1 MKKIFTFLFVIAIT
15 SLSFAA
21 GHTVTVNTT
30 NVSCF
35 GGNDGSASAV
45 VAGGSGSYTYSWA
58 PFGVSNSTI
67 TGLAAGSYTVTVTDT
82 SDMSTAMATFTINQP
97 MQLMVF
103 TSTNPASCNGTCDGQ
118 ASAMVTGGTS
128 PYTYLWTPGGM
139 TMPAVATGLC
149 PGTYTVTVTDSYG
162 CVATAIAT
170 VTPTGG
176 SSLTGVIVTDSIY
189 NETCLG
195 SGDGAVD
202 ITLSGSN
209 PGPFTY
215 QWNNGQTTQDAL
227 GLESNLYTVII
238 YDTAMNCMSLS
249 YQVQAIGVNCG
260 GISGNVFADE
270 NSDCINNS
278 GDFPLSNVMV
288 IANPGGYQAFTNAM
302 GNYSFNNL
310 PYGSYSVS
318 QQFYN
323 PYISPNALCSGTI
336 NATINGSNPYLSNQN
351 FADTLEATAGADVV
365 VTTYVSTLRP
375 GFPGSIGVYI
385 YNYTGIPANGVV
397 KANLPSGYGALVSGG
412 TSGYTING
420 DTISWNYLGLGYGNI
435 SYNVNFTVPVSV
447 TLGTVYTVCAT
458 ATVVG
463 GDVAPLNN
471 TDCTSR
477 TVIGSYDPNDKSVSP
492 EGYGT
497 EGNITLADTE
507 LTYMIRFQNTG
518 TAEAINIHVD
528 DTLSAKLDISSLQV
542 IATSH
547 PYEIDVIDGNVLRF
561 KFDNIWLPDSNAN
574 EPASHGW
581 ILYKI
586 NQNAANVLGDE
597 IMNTAYIYFDF
608 NEAVVTNTTLN
619 TIAAPVGI
627 QETIINGSVSVYPN
641 PFSDQTTFVITSE
654 KPNETYSFE
663 MTDVLGKKVK
673 QIRTNEKQFSVSRDD
688 LKNGMYFYSITNSD
702 GVVAKGKVIIK

>member
-1 MKKIFTFLFVIAIT
+1 
-15 SLSFAA
+15 
-21 GHTVTVNTT
+21 
-30 NVSCF
+30 
-35 GGNDGSASAV
+35 
-45 VAGGSGSYTYSWA
+45 
-58 PFGVSNSTI
+58 
-67 TGLAAGSYTVTVTDT
+67 
-82 SDMSTAMATFTINQP
+82 
-97 MQLMVF
+97 
-103 TSTNPASCNGTCDGQ
+103 
-118 ASAMVTGGTS
+118 
-128 PYTYLWTPGGM
+128 
-139 TMPAVATGLC
+139 
-149 PGTYTVTVTDSYG
+149 
-162 CVATAIAT
+162 
-170 VTPTGG
+170 
-176 SSLTGVIVTDSIY
+176 
-189 NETCLG
+189 
-195 SGDGAVD
+195 
-202 ITLSGSN
+202 
-209 PGPFTY
+209 
-215 QWNNGQTTQDAL
+215 
-227 GLESNLYTVII
+227 
-238 YDTAMNCMSLS
+238 
-249 YQVQAIGVNCG
+249 
-260 GISGNVFADE
+260 
-270 NSDCINNS
+270 
-278 GDFPLSNVMV
+278 
-288 IANPGGYQAFTNAM
+288 
-302 GNYSFNNL
+302 
-310 PYGSYSVS
+310 
-318 QQFYN
+318 
-323 PYISPNALCSGTI
+323 
-336 NATINGSNPYLSNQN
+336 
-351 FADTLEATAGADVV
+351 
-365 VTTYVSTLRP
+365 
-375 GFPGSIGVYI
+375 
-385 YNYTGIPANGVV
+385 
-397 KANLPSGYGALVSGG
+397 
-412 TSGYTING
+412 
-420 DTISWNYLGLGYGNI
+420 
-435 SYNVNFTVPVSV
+435 
-447 TLGTVYTVCAT
+447 
-458 ATVVG
+458 
-463 GDVAPLNN
+463 
-471 TDCTSR
+471 
-477 TVIGSYDPNDKSVSP
+477 VIGSYDPNDKSVSP